1 MRFLTGII
9 ILILFHQNI
18 FGQVTLEGNVKDA
31 KGEGLPRINLLVY
44 LPGSKVLIA
53 FAVSDEKG
61 HFRTSVKSPSDSL
74 SIEVSSIQYRNVFRS
89 IANIS
94 QKLQFELVPESKELE
109 GITVKASPIERRG
122 DTLSYLVSSFAKK
135 EDRAIEDVLRRM
147 PGIEV
152 EPSGRILYQGMPL
165 EKFYVEGLDLMDGR
179 YGVISKNL
187 PQGAVSTVEVLE
199 NHQPLR
205 ILADRVSSQ
214 QASLNLKMKRDITTT
229 GTAKFATGIAPF
241 LWDVNVTPMTFTK
254 SFQVL
259 TSYQANNT
267 GNDVSQQLNVLTVED
282 FLNHMDRP
290 NENPGMLSIQDVSP
304 PEIDQKRYLDN
315 NIHLLNFNGLQR
327 INNDFQLR
335 ANLYY
340 INDFQR
346 EQASQKRTLYT
357 PTDTL
362 SFIEKYDNRLYE
374 SYLQGEFTLSR
385 NVKKNY
391 LSNELKVQSGWDK
404 QSGLVYT
411 GDATIKQSLKNPLRA
426 ISNELKSINPV
437 GKYLVEFNSYI
448 SYDYRPHSLAVNPGQ
463 FDSIFNKGVPYD
475 LVTQNLYL
483 KRFYADHSASFVI
496 GTKRLSFTPKI
507 GFSYHQQLLESNIST
522 TLQEIESTAGTD
534 FENKLDGRRTRAY
547 VQTAVEY
554 KKSNLTI
561 NIKLPLSWQQLKLDD
576 LNSENGQKLS
586 RFLFDPGVS
595 VYYQISGFW
604 KARGSWSI
612 TNKLGEIDGVHY
624 GYILTNYRNL
634 SQNAAPLSE
643 TSRHNFSMS
652 ISYRNPITTF
662 FNTFGYIYSIGHTN
676 LTYSSMVQADGTSVL
691 QAVDLPQTTCSHSVQ
706 AYSSKYFS
714 SIKSTISLHASFN
727 QFQGKSIMN
736 SQLFNTKNQFYN
748 IKPVLNVR
756 ITTWMNSDY
765 GLEASNIR
773 TFIENK
779 KKSNISLIRHSL
791 NVFAF
796 PSKNQLIS
804 LSSEYYDYEG
814 SNNIFV
820 DLLYRYT
827 ISKKKVDLEFRWN
840 NIFDNKTYKT
850 FQANAFTVFES
861 TYTLRPS
868 QVLLMVKFSF

>member
-1 MRFLTGII
+1 
-9 ILILFHQNI
+9 
-18 FGQVTLEGNVKDA
+18 
-31 KGEGLPRINLLVY
+31 VY
-44 LPGSKVLIA
+44 LLRSKVLIA

-61 HFRTSVKSPSDSL
+61 HFQTSVKSPSDSL
-74 SIEVSSIQYRNVFRS
+74 NIEVSSIQYRNEFRS

-94 QKLQFELVPESKELE
+94 QDLEFELVPETKQLE
-109 GITVKASPIERRG
+109 GITVKAAPIERRG

-135 EDRAIEDVLRRM
+135 EDRAIEDVLHRM
-147 PGIEV
+147 PGLEV

-179 YGVISKNL
+179 YRVISKNL

-205 ILADRVSSQ
+205 ILEDRVSSQ

-229 GTAKFATGIAPF
+229 GTAKLGSGIAPF

-267 GNDVSQQLNVLTVED
+267 GNNVSQQLNVLTVQD
-282 FLNHMDRP
+282 FLNNMDRP
-290 NENPGMLSIQDVSP
+290 NENPGILSIQDVSP
-304 PEIDQKRYLDN
+304 PEIDQKRYLEN
-315 NIHLLNFNGLQR
+315 NIHLLNFNALQR

-340 INDFQR
+340 INDLQR
-346 EQASQKRTLYT
+346 EQASLQRTLYT

-362 SFIEKYDNRLYE
+362 AYSKKYNNRLYQN
-374 SYLQGEFTLSR
+374 YLQGEFTLSR

-391 LSNELKVQSGWDK
+391 LSNELKVQSRWDK

-411 GDATIKQSLKNPLRA
+411 GDATIKQSLKNPIRA
-426 ISNELKSINPV
+426 ISNELRSINPV
-437 GKYLVEFNSYI
+437 GKHLVEFNSYI
-448 SYDYRPHSLAVNPGQ
+448 SYDYSPHSLAVNPGQ
-463 FDSIFNKGVPYD
+463 FDGILNEDVPYD
-475 LVTQNLYL
+475 LVTQNLNL

-507 GFSYHQQLLESNIST
+507 GVSYHQQLLESYIST
-522 TLQEIESTAGTD
+522 TLQEFESTAGTD

-547 VQTAVEY
+547 VQTDVEY
-554 KKSNLTI
+554 KKSDLTI

-576 LNSENGQKLS
+576 LNSEKGQKLT

-604 KARGSWSI
+604 KARGSWSNS
-612 TNKLGEIDGVHY
+612 NKLGEIDGVHY

-643 TSRHNFSMS
+643 TSRHNFSLS
-652 ISYRNPITTF
+652 LSYRNPITTF

-691 QAVDLPQTTCSHSVQ
+691 QAVDLPQTTYTHSVQ

-714 SIKSTISLHASFN
+714 SIKSTISLHANYN
-727 QFQGKSIMN
+727 QYQGKSIMN
-736 SQLFNTKNQFYN
+736 GQLFNTKNRFYN

-756 ITTWMNSDY
+756 ITSWMNSDY

-773 TFIENK
+773 TFIENERK
-779 KKSNISLIRHSL
+779 NMISLIRHNL

-814 SNNIFV
+814 SNNFFV

-827 ISKKKVDLEFRWN
+827 ILKKKIDLELRWN

-868 QVLLMVKFSF
+868 QVLVMVKFSF